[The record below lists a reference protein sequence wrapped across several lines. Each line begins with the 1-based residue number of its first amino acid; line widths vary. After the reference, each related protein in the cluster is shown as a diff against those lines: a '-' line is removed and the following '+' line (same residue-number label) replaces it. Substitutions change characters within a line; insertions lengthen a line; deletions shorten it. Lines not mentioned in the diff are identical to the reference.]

1 MCVKNGE
8 TNQSIEGIY
17 KKLVGRTELEGGGG
31 GGGEEKREREGEGD
45 QLDLDLIKTS
55 RTNFF
60 PLSLP
65 LLHSIHIVSG
75 SSLRCI
81 AKNAFSSPSSNAA

>member
-1 MCVKNGE
+1 MAKL
-8 TNQSIEGIY
+8 TNPLRGFIKSWWVEPNW
-17 KKLVGRTELEGGGG
+17 KAEG

-55 RTNFF
+55 RSNFF

>member
-31 GGGEEKREREGEGD
+31 EEKREREGEGD

-55 RTNFF
+55 RSNFF

>member
-1 MCVKNGE
+1 MAKL
-8 TNQSIEGIY
+8 TNQLRGFIKSWWVEPNW
-17 KKLVGRTELEGGGG
+17 KAEGG

-55 RTNFF
+55 RSNFF